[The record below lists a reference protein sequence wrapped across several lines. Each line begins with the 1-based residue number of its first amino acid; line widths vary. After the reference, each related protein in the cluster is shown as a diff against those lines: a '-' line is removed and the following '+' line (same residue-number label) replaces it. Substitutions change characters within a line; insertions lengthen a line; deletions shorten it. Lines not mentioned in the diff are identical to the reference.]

1 MLTLKT
7 NVHLALEQK
16 NEAIDCCKRIIKLDS
31 KNSEAEYLLEQLENL

>member
-16 NEAIDCCKRIIKLDS
+16 DEAIDCCKRIINLDP
-31 KNSEAEYLLEQLENL
+31 KNSEAESLLRQLENI